1 MEQRGRFDCRSISQT
16 EKIIKTGGSRMSEM
30 GEFWRDMKDVVKQRS
45 QEKRW
50 SNYDFNKKML
60 HDKGIA
66 FIEKPNGHFI
76 ILGCDGKPTH
86 DFWATTGL
94 IIERKTKRRSR
105 GIRNLLR
112 FVQV

>member
-1 MEQRGRFDCRSISQT
+1 
-16 EKIIKTGGSRMSEM
+16 MSDM
-30 GEFWRDMKDVVKQRS
+30 GDFWRDIKEHKAEKKQNNYTQNKRSLENNGVK
-45 QEKRW
+45 
-50 SNYDFNKKML
+50 
-60 HDKGIA
+60 

-76 ILGCDGKPTH
+76 ILDSEEKPTH

-112 FVQV
+112 FVKSNRE